1 MSTAQ
6 AHMADINSGQ
16 RILTVDDDPD
26 ILKLLNMRL
35 KAAGYQ
41 TMSANNAEEALAQIA
56 INRPALVISDLRMPG
71 MDGLALF
78 DAIHQ
83 TDPSLPLIMLT
94 AHGSIP
100 EAVDATQRGVF
111 GFLTKPFD
119 SKSLLQQVEAALRT
133 TAGHQHPSQD
143 DAVEGWRKEIMTR
156 SPQMENLLGQAKL
169 VSVSDASILIQG
181 ESGTGKELL
190 ARAIHQASP
199 RHHQPFIAINCGAI
213 PEQLLESE
221 LFGHS
226 KGAFTGALRDHKGL
240 FQSADGGT
248 LFLDEIGDMPMPLQ
262 VKLLR
267 ALQERTIRPV
277 GSNTSMP
284 IDVRVISATH
294 RNLAEEMKAGRFRED
309 LYYRINVVG
318 LEIPAL
324 ASRRE
329 DISLL
334 ANAFLHRLCEK
345 YGKRL
350 NGFAPEAME
359 LLIAAPWPGNVRQLQ
374 NIVEQTVVLSTTSLV
389 PASLVQ
395 KALNDDIGGIIPFE
409 TARKN
414 FERDYLIKLLKATN
428 GSVTQASRLAQRNR
442 TEFYKLLQ
450 RHELTPALF
459 KESNKTE

>member
-1 MSTAQ
+1 M
-6 AHMADINSGQ
+6 DIHASK
-16 RILTVDDDPD
+16 RILTVDDDSD

-35 KAAGYQ
+35 NAAGYQ
-41 TMSANNAEEALAQIA
+41 TMSASNGEEALAQIA

-71 MDGLALF
+71 IDGLALF

-83 TDPSLPLIMLT
+83 SDPALPLIMLT

-119 SKSLLQQVEAALRT
+119 SKSLLQQVEAALRA
-133 TAGHQHPSQD
+133 TAGPVQD
-143 DAVEGWRKEIMTR
+143 RQDNESENWRAEIMTR

-169 VSVSDASILIQG
+169 ISSSDASVLIQG
-181 ESGTGKELL
+181 ESGTGKELF

-199 RHHQPFIAINCGAI
+199 RREQPFIAINCGAI

-226 KGAFTGALRDHKGL
+226 KGSFTGALRDHKGL

-277 GSNTSMP
+277 GSNTSIP
-284 IDVRVISATH
+284 INVRVISATH

-309 LYYRINVVG
+309 LYYRVNVVG

-324 ASRRE
+324 AARRE

-334 ANAFLHRLCEK
+334 ANSFLHRLSEK

-374 NIVEQTVVLSTTSLV
+374 NIVEQTIVLSTTTLI

-395 KALNDDIGGIIPFE
+395 KALHDDIGGIIPFE

-442 TEFYKLLQ
+442 TEFYRLLQ

-459 KESNKTE
+459 KENQQPS